1 MAGAAESGSGTD
13 GVATVSMV
21 RPGVTGLPSGP
32 AMMER
37 ASTTPGLIRL
47 LSAAA
52 SASTGV
58 PGATAMVALPWQPVS
73 GLGEARPAQLAP
85 SPLAP
90 RNLTLRV
97 VGVEALTAPLRI

>member
-1 MAGAAESGSGTD
+1 
-13 GVATVSMV
+13 MV

-37 ASTTPGLIRL
+37 ASTVPGLSRL

-58 PGATAMVALPWQPVS
+58 PAATAMVALPWQPEA
-73 GLGEARPAQLAP
+73 GLDGARPAQLAP

-90 RNLTLRV
+90 RNLTLIV
-97 VGVEALTAPLRI
+97 VGVEALSAPLRM